1 MKKYFVLATD
11 VMEAEE
17 LKDVLFSV
25 GDTLK
30 EELDKARAQKGKL
43 TLADITNCVLR
54 TLKYVSVGEGEQIA
68 NRKSAFEKLRNI
80 IFADK
85 EVVKA
90 KREAFIKRLEE
101 GGFAKY
107 EYRDWTTMKKGDTEL
122 ILREEEFEISSG
134 IAQSRCD
141 YSDVELPED
150 RPNDFYIGT
159 LLCECNVEA
168 KKVEGI
174 DTVPKEDLIRWMEGE
189 KEGIEESDIP
199 YDKETL
205 DRVLGHFEEE
215 FDLLEGKNDSEI

>member
-17 LKDVLFSV
+17 PKDVLFSV
-25 GDTLK
+25 GNAVK
-30 EELDKARAQKGKL
+30 EELDNAGAQKGKL
-43 TLADITNCVLR
+43 TLTDITNCVLR
-54 TLKYVSVGEGEQIA
+54 TLKYVSVGEGEQEA

-101 GGFAKY
+101 GGFGKY
-107 EYRDWTTMKKGDTEL
+107 EYRDWTTMKKGDIEL
-122 ILREEEFEISSG
+122 TLREEEFEISSG

-150 RPNDFYIGT
+150 RPNDFYIGN
-159 LLCECNVEA
+159 LLCECDV
-168 KKVEGI
+168 KKEYKKDPIG
-174 DTVPKEDLIRWMEGE
+174 TVTVSKEDLIRWMEGE
-189 KEGIEESDIP
+189 REGIEESDIP

-205 DRVLGHFEEE
+205 ERVLGHFEEE
-215 FDLLEGKNDSEI
+215 FDLLEVKA

>member
-25 GDTLK
+25 GNTLK
-30 EELDKARAQKGKL
+30 EELDNVGAQEGKL
-43 TLADITNCVLR
+43 TLTDITNCVLR
-54 TLKYVSVGEGEQIA
+54 TLKYVSVGEGEQIV
-68 NRKSAFEKLRNI
+68 NRRSAFEKLRDI

-101 GGFAKY
+101 GGFEKY

-134 IAQSRCD
+134 VAQSRCD

-150 RPNDFYIGT
+150 RPNDFYIGS
-159 LLCECNVEA
+159 LLCECDVKESVRNEEA
-168 KKVEGI
+168 
-174 DTVPKEDLIRWMEGE
+174 DTVSKKDLVRWMNGE

-199 YDKETL
+199 YDKETF

-215 FDLLEGKNDSEI
+215 FDLLEVKQ